1 MTLEVGLWV
10 LQHLRRRE
18 EDQEAAPAQA
28 ELLLEASWSC
38 PGLVITTA
46 AVDECRAADNTP
58 PPDTR
63 TLRSTTDTDT
73 DPSTE
78 AAAPS
83 TKIGETESIRI
94 FFLSSNI
101 EYFVVFVAAAAVA
114 PTEIVMAGRILD
126 HEQTNLT
133 TTRVINVI
141 QVVLATTAAAV
152 NQ

>member
-94 FFLSSNI
+94 LFLSSNV
-101 EYFVVFVAAAAVA
+101 EYFVVFVAAAVA